1 MLLHLLKYAIIIIIW
16 QPISIGYAKQVI
28 VDEQNRKQCGTQR
41 FIGPYDA
48 LKYIPENLPAIKH
61 EIKAKF
67 REIENLE
74 RELNHHDWNVSIS
87 QNVETKNF
95 ADDQYRRTPG
105 ALTALNISYPL
116 NIAKLEHRRRLLKK
130 KLELSKIRLASLQR
144 ENISRKLSL
153 LVDLKEAQN
162 LERIL
167 NLRLSIKRQLKSY
180 YSTLRENG
188 QPEFEKELQLAS
200 EILVL
205 NDQIL
210 GNSVNMA
217 STLLQLGLSNEPE
230 LPGFFEPFKILPFND
245 GCGFETFELLILK
258 TQIEI
263 AEIELQDLERTFD
276 YAIDFSLNLQTN
288 RVDNQNVTE
297 AASASVNLIVPISD
311 GGRRNTQKI
320 GKIKELND
328 LKTKFF
334 DLNATFNQENLS
346 YASKEQLFLASLKS
360 IKNDITGVQKRLSE
374 LDERERLGQTVFVE
388 KSNLKI
394 EEAALAESLLRLAAD
409 LYQEWYKFQ
418 IDKKFVENE

>member
-1 MLLHLLKYAIIIIIW
+1 MVLHLLKYAIIIIFW
-16 QPISIGYAKQVI
+16 HSISISYANQLTG
-28 VDEQNRKQCGTQR
+28 DEQDPKQCGTQR

-61 EIKAKF
+61 DIKAKF

-74 RELNHHDWNVSIS
+74 RELDQHDWSVTIS
-87 QNVETKNF
+87 QNIETKNF
-95 ADDQYRRTPG
+95 ADGQYRRTPG
-105 ALTALNISYPL
+105 ALSSVSISHPL
-116 NIAKLEHRRRLLKK
+116 NIAKLKHRQKLLSK
-130 KLELSKIRLASLQR
+130 KLELSNISLASLQR

-162 LERIL
+162 LKRIL
-167 NLRLSIKRQLKSY
+167 NLKLSIKRQLKSY
-180 YSTLRENG
+180 YSTLRESG
-188 QPEFEKELQLAS
+188 QPEFEKELQLTS

-230 LPGFFEPFKILPFND
+230 LPVFFKPFNILPFSD
-245 GCGFETFELLILK
+245 SCDFETFELLILK
-258 TQIEI
+258 KQIEI
-263 AEIELQDLERTFD
+263 AEIELQDLDKTFD
-276 YAIDFSLNLQTN
+276 YAIDFSLEFQTN

-297 AASASVNLIVPISD
+297 AASASVNLIVPMSD
-311 GGRRNTQKI
+311 GGRRNNQKI
-320 GKIKELND
+320 GKINELRD

-334 DLNATFNQENLS
+334 DQNSSLHQENLS

-360 IKNDITGVQKRLSE
+360 IKNDIAGVQKRLRE

-418 IDKKFVENE
+418 IDKKSIENE